1 MLKEIFIRE
10 FRVGSGTLEEN
21 VEPELDALEMAY

>member
-10 FRVGSGTLEEN
+10 FCVGSGTLEKI
-21 VEPELDALEMAY
+21 VDPELESLEMAY